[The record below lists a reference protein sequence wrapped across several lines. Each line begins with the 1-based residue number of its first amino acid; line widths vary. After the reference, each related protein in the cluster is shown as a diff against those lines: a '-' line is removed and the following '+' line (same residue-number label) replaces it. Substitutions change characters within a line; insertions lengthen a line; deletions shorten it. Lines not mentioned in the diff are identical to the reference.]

1 MNGIFKTK
9 FVVKYKVMSVIMLY
23 TSVSHLK
30 GVKKKQ
36 EETRLI
42 FDINKIQ
49 IIEIDGSQQDNLAL
63 RENLFDICKRRY
75 EYPQFFVKVGEKYR
89 YIGDFSTINQ
99 MNDSKRLS
107 ELTYFFSV

>member
-1 MNGIFKTK
+1 
-9 FVVKYKVMSVIMLY
+9 MLAD
-23 TSVSHLK
+23 TAGHHSPSDLLDLK

-75 EYPQFFVKVGEKYR
+75 EYPQFFVKVGEKYN
-89 YIGDFSTINQ
+89 YIGNFSTINL

-107 ELTYFFSV
+107 ELTYFFTV

>member
-1 MNGIFKTK
+1 
-9 FVVKYKVMSVIMLY
+9 MLY

-36 EETRLI
+36 EESRLI
-42 FDINKIQ
+42 FHTNRMAIV
-49 IIEIDGSQQDNLAL
+49 EIDASQEDNLAL

-89 YIGDFSTINQ
+89 YIGDFSTISQ

-107 ELTYFFSV
+107 ELTYFFGV

>member
-1 MNGIFKTK
+1 MAI
-9 FVVKYKVMSVIMLY
+9 V
-23 TSVSHLK
+23 
-30 GVKKKQ
+30 
-36 EETRLI
+36 
-42 FDINKIQ
+42 
-49 IIEIDGSQQDNLAL
+49 EIDASQEDNLAL

-107 ELTYFFSV
+107 ELTYFFGV